1 MSQTFEP
8 IRDSPLTYSTATS
21 TKCEIR
27 SRIEQV
33 GVVPTIRAR
42 SAKDA
47 VYAAETLV
55 AAGIPAVEISM
66 TVPGALDVVAHL
78 AKHGSEII
86 VGAGGLHDTDTALR
100 CLDAGAKF
108 LVGDALVP
116 RLLALAAEQDA
127 VAVQTAMTPT
137 EIITALRAGA
147 DFVKAFPC
155 DALGGHRYMRTL
167 KSTFPDLPIIA
178 AGGVTQQT
186 AFDFVAAGAT
196 ALDPGE
202 DLVPQDAIE
211 WRQSARIGEL
221 ARRFLSSV
229 RNGRISAESLS
240 SYSIPA

>member
-8 IRDSPLTYSTATS
+8 IRDTPLTHSASAS

-27 SRIEQV
+27 DLMQRV

-47 VYAAETLV
+47 VYAAETVV
-55 AAGIPAVEISM
+55 AAGIPAIEISM
-66 TVPGALDVVAHL
+66 SVPGALDVVNQL
-78 AKHGSEII
+78 AKHASEII

-127 VAVQTAMTPT
+127 LAVQTAMTPT
-137 EIITALRAGA
+137 EIITAWRAGA
-147 DFVKAFPC
+147 DLVKAFPC

-167 KSTFPDLPIIA
+167 KSTFPDLPILA
-178 AGGVTQQT
+178 AGGVTQLT
-186 AFDFVAAGAT
+186 AFDFIAAGAT

-202 DLVPQDAIE
+202 DLVRQDAIE

-229 RNGRISAESLS
+229 RDARASSKSL
-240 SYSIPA
+240 PC